1 MGSGVIPTPG
11 GVGVRMR
18 ALHEWFARPG
28 GSLALLPLIDLVRRG
43 FASGTVSRIVWI
55 GRRVFPYPL
64 AIARLDAGLL
74 GASVFVDP
82 PSGEARVWAID
93 LVLRTATPTAVIAD
107 GCGMALAQTRR
118 VQLAAGTGRGIA
130 LLARSSDE
138 EGALSAATTRWRVEA
153 CASVGA
159 APSVGWRLTLLRN
172 KDQRALTDEARTTV
186 VEWSDAQ
193 GAIAVPAVVERGAGG
208 ASAWAGGAAAAGA

>member
-1 MGSGVIPTPG
+1 MRAVHEWFGG
-11 GVGVRMR
+11 GVGRGDDG
-18 ALHEWFARPG
+18 LP
-28 GSLALLPLIDLVRRG
+28 LLPLVDVVRRG
-43 FASGTVSRIVWI
+43 FLAGAVSRVVWV

-130 LLARSSDE
+130 LLARSRDE
-138 EGALSAATTRWRVEA
+138 EGVLSAATTRWRVEA
-153 CASVGA
+153 CASVG
-159 APSVGWRLTLLRN
+159 VGWRLTLLRN
-172 KDQRALTDEARTTV
+172 KDQRALTDEARATV

-208 ASAWAGGAAAAGA
+208 ASAWAGGAAAGA